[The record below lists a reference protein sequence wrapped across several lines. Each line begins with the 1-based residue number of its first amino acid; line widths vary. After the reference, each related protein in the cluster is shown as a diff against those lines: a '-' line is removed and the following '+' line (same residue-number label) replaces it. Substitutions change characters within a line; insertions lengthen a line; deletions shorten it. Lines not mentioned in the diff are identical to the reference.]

1 VELWE
6 FSGAKTLHAKSVV
19 VDGKITLI
27 GSYNLDP
34 RSRNLNTEVAVAVE
48 DAEIA
53 AITAESMERN
63 LESAWRIGRDGKP
76 EGQNKNYPE
85 ASLSRR
91 FRVGLYKLLLPLTR
105 RQL

>member
-1 VELWE
+1 
-6 FSGAKTLHAKSVV
+6 V
-19 VDGKITLI
+19 VDGKIAII

-34 RSRNLNTEVAVAVE
+34 RSRALNTEVAVAIE

-63 LESAWRIGRDGKP
+63 LENAWLIAPDGRP
-76 EGQNKNYPE
+76 EGHKKKYPE

-91 FRVGLYKLLLPLTR
+91 FRVGLYKLFLPLIR